1 MRALQWLAWWRPP
14 CLLRAVILNLKSSDD
29 EVIRGVL
36 WAARGPWLT
45 LKDCEGVKAGKPPE
59 RMRGE
64 VIIHRSNVAFL
75 QVLP

>member
-1 MRALQWLAWWRPP
+1 MRVWQWLAWWRPP
-14 CLLRAVILNLKSSDD
+14 CLLRIVILNLKSSED